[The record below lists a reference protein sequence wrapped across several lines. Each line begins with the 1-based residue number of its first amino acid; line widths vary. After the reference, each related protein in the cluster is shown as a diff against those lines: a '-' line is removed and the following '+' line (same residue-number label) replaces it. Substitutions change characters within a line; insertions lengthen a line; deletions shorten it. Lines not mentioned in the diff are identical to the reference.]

1 MAFYSQS
8 FRTEGFATVSQDSD
22 QEKTESP
29 TAHRLEKA
37 REEGQIPRS
46 RELTSILMLVT
57 GLSILWVGGEWMGRK
72 LGALVADGLVFNH
85 SVVSDTSQMLHQ
97 IANLLMQA
105 VLAILPMMFGLVVM
119 AIAAPMLLGGLVISG
134 KSIKFD
140 FGKMNPIKGLAK
152 LVSAQS
158 AAELL
163 KAVLKATLVG
173 VVTWLYIW
181 HHWAEMLRL
190 ISESPVTALASALN
204 MIAMCSILVVL
215 GLSPMVGF
223 DVFFQLYSYFK
234 NLRMS
239 RQDIMDEHKQ
249 QEGDPHVKGR
259 IRQQMRAAA
268 RRRMM
273 QDVPKA
279 DVIVT
284 NPTHYSV
291 ALQYDEKKMSAPK
304 VLAKGAGE
312 IALRIRELGK
322 EHRIPILEAPP
333 LARALYR
340 HSEIGQHIPG
350 TLYAAVAE
358 VLAWV
363 WQLRRWKV
371 EGGLIPKRPVKLPVP
386 DALDFAG
393 EQKSDG

>member
-1 MAFYSQS
+1 M
-8 FRTEGFATVSQDSD
+8 SQDSD
-22 QEKTESP
+22 EEKTESP

-57 GLSILWVGGEWMGRK
+57 GLSILWAGGEWMGRK

-85 SVVSDTSQMLHQ
+85 SVVSDTSQMLRQ
-97 IANLLMQA
+97 ISDLLMQA
-105 VLAILPMMFGLVVM
+105 VMAILPMMFGLVVM

-134 KSIKFD
+134 KAIKFD
-140 FGKMNPIKGLAK
+140 VGKMNPIKGLGK
-152 LVSAQS
+152 MISAQS

-163 KAVLKATLVG
+163 KAVLKAVLVG
-173 VVTWLYIW
+173 VVAWIYI
-181 HHWAEMLRL
+181 HNHWAEMLHL
-190 ISESPVTALASALN
+190 ISESPVTALAGSLN
-204 MIAMCSILVVL
+204 MIAMCSILIVL

-223 DVFFQLYSYFK
+223 DVFFQLFSYFK

-239 RQDIMDEHKQ
+239 RQDITDEHKQ

-273 QDVPKA
+273 SDVPKA

-284 NPTHYSV
+284 NPTHYAV

-312 IALRIRELGK
+312 IALRIREMGK

>member
-1 MAFYSQS
+1 MA
-8 FRTEGFATVSQDSD
+8 GDSEE
-22 QEKTESP
+22 EKTESATP
-29 TAHRLEKA
+29 HRIEKA

-46 RELTSILMLVT
+46 RELTSVLMLVA
-57 GLSILWVGGEWMGRK
+57 GLSILWVTGATMARK
-72 LGALVADGLVFNH
+72 IGALLADGLKFNH
-85 SVVSDTSQMLHQ
+85 SVVSDTSQMLHLLG
-97 IANLLMQA
+97 NLVQQGIFTL
-105 VLAILPMMFGLVVM
+105 IPMMAGLVLV
-119 AIAAPMLLGGLVISG
+119 AIAAPMLLGGVVISG
-134 KSIKFD
+134 KAIKFD
-140 FGKMNPIKGLAK
+140 VGKMNPIKGIGK
-152 LVSAQS
+152 LFSGQT

-163 KAVLKATLVG
+163 KSVLKAILVG
-173 VVTWLYIW
+173 CVTWLYIR
-181 HHWAEMLRL
+181 HHWPDMLRL
-190 ISESPVTALASALN
+190 ISESPYNALANSLN
-204 MIAMCSILVVL
+204 MIAMCSVLVVF
-215 GLSPMVGF
+215 GLSPMVMF
-223 DVFFQLYSYFK
+223 DVFWQLYSYFK
-234 NLRMS
+234 GLRMT
-239 RQDIMDEHKQ
+239 RQDIRDEYKQ

-273 QDVPKA
+273 ADVPKA

-291 ALQYDEKKMSAPK
+291 ALQYDERKMSAPK
-304 VLAKGAGE
+304 VVAKGAGE

-363 WQLRRWKV
+363 WQLRRWKL
-371 EGGLIPKRPVKLPVP
+371 EGGLAPKKPDNLTVP
-386 DALDFAG
+386 EGLDIVIRD
-393 EQKSDG
+393 ED

>member
-1 MAFYSQS
+1 M
-8 FRTEGFATVSQDSD
+8 SQDSD
-22 QEKTESP
+22 EEKTESP

-57 GLSILWVGGEWMGRK
+57 GLSILWAGGEWMGRK

-85 SVVSDTSQMLHQ
+85 SVVSDTSQMLRQ
-97 IANLLMQA
+97 ISDLLMQA
-105 VLAILPMMFGLVVM
+105 VMAILPMMFGLVVM

-134 KSIKFD
+134 KAIKFD
-140 FGKMNPIKGLAK
+140 VGKMNPIKGLGK
-152 LVSAQS
+152 MISAQS

-163 KAVLKATLVG
+163 KAVLKAVLVG
-173 VVTWLYIW
+173 VVAWIYI
-181 HHWAEMLRL
+181 HNHWAEMLHL
-190 ISESPVTALASALN
+190 ISESPVTALAGSLN
-204 MIAMCSILVVL
+204 MIAMCSILIVL

-223 DVFFQLYSYFK
+223 DVFFQLFSYFK

-239 RQDIMDEHKQ
+239 RQDITDEHKQ

-273 QDVPKA
+273 SDVPKA

-284 NPTHYSV
+284 NPTHYAV

-312 IALRIRELGK
+312 IALRIREMGK

-393 EQKSDG
+393 EQKSNG

>member
-1 MAFYSQS
+1 MA
-8 FRTEGFATVSQDSD
+8 GDSEE
-22 QEKTESP
+22 EKTESATP
-29 TAHRLEKA
+29 HRIEKA

-46 RELTSILMLVT
+46 RELTSVLMLVA
-57 GLSILWVGGEWMGRK
+57 GLSILWMTGASMARK
-72 LGALVADGLVFNH
+72 IGALLADGLKFNH
-85 SVVSDTSQMLHQ
+85 SVVSDTSQMFHLLG
-97 IANLLMQA
+97 NLVTQGVFAL
-105 VLAILPMMFGLVVM
+105 IPMMGGLVLV
-119 AIAAPMLLGGLVISG
+119 AIAAPMLLGGIVFSKAL
-134 KSIKFD
+134 KFD
-140 FGKMNPIKGLAK
+140 LGKMNPIKGLGR
-152 LVSAQS
+152 LFSAQS

-163 KAVLKATLVG
+163 KSVLKAILVG
-173 VVTWLYIW
+173 CVTWLYISS
-181 HHWAEMLRL
+181 HWPDMLRL
-190 ISESPVTALASALN
+190 ISENPYSALANALN
-204 MIAMCSILVVL
+204 MIAMCSILIVL

-223 DVFFQLYSYFK
+223 DVFWQLYSYFK
-234 NLRMS
+234 GLRMT
-239 RQDIMDEHKQ
+239 RQDIRDEYKQ

-273 QDVPKA
+273 ADVPKA

-291 ALQYDEKKMSAPK
+291 ALQYDERKMSAPK
-304 VLAKGAGE
+304 VVAKGAGE

-322 EHRIPILEAPP
+322 EHRIPVLEAPP

-363 WQLRRWKV
+363 WQLRRWKL
-371 EGGLIPKRPVKLPVP
+371 EGGLAPKKPDNLPVP
-386 DALDFAG
+386 EALDFATR
-393 EQKSDG
+393 EDD

>member
-1 MAFYSQS
+1 M
-8 FRTEGFATVSQDSD
+8 SQDSD
-22 QEKTESP
+22 EEKTESP

-57 GLSILWVGGEWMGRK
+57 GLSILWAGGEWMGRK

-85 SVVSDTSQMLHQ
+85 SMVSDTSQMLRQ
-97 IANLLMQA
+97 ISDLLMQA
-105 VLAILPMMFGLVVM
+105 VMAILPMMFGLVVM

-134 KSIKFD
+134 KAIKFD
-140 FGKMNPIKGLAK
+140 VGKMNPIKGLGK
-152 LVSAQS
+152 MVSAQS

-163 KAVLKATLVG
+163 KAVLKAVLVVAVAG
-173 VVTWLYIW
+173 LYIW
-181 HHWAEMLRL
+181 HHWAEMLHL
-190 ISESPVTALASALN
+190 ISESPITALAGSLN
-204 MIAMCSILVVL
+204 MIAMCSILIVL

-239 RQDIMDEHKQ
+239 RQDITDEHKQ

-273 QDVPKA
+273 SDVPKA

-284 NPTHYSV
+284 NPTHYAV

-312 IALRIRELGK
+312 IALRIREMGK

>member
-1 MAFYSQS
+1 VA
-8 FRTEGFATVSQDSD
+8 GDSEE
-22 QEKTESP
+22 EKTESATP
-29 TAHRLEKA
+29 HRIEKA

-46 RELTSILMLVT
+46 RELTSVLMLVA
-57 GLSILWVGGEWMGRK
+57 GLSILWMTGASMARK
-72 LGALVADGLVFNH
+72 IGALLADGLKFNH
-85 SVVSDTSQMLHQ
+85 SVVSDTSQMFHLLG
-97 IANLLMQA
+97 NLVTQGVFAL
-105 VLAILPMMFGLVVM
+105 IPMMGGLVLV
-119 AIAAPMLLGGLVISG
+119 AIAAPMLLGGIVFSKAL
-134 KSIKFD
+134 KFD
-140 FGKMNPIKGLAK
+140 LGKMNPIKGLGR
-152 LVSAQS
+152 LFSAQS

-163 KAVLKATLVG
+163 KSVLKAILVG
-173 VVTWLYIW
+173 CVTWLYISS
-181 HHWAEMLRL
+181 HWPDMLRL
-190 ISESPVTALASALN
+190 ISENPYSALANALN
-204 MIAMCSILVVL
+204 MIAMCSILIVL

-223 DVFFQLYSYFK
+223 DVFWQLYSYFK
-234 NLRMS
+234 GLRMT
-239 RQDIMDEHKQ
+239 RQDIRDEYKQ

-273 QDVPKA
+273 ADVPKA

-291 ALQYDEKKMSAPK
+291 ALQYDERKMSAPK
-304 VLAKGAGE
+304 VVAKGAGE

-322 EHRIPILEAPP
+322 EHRIPVLEAPP

-363 WQLRRWKV
+363 WQLRRWKL
-371 EGGLIPKRPVKLPVP
+371 EGGLAPKKPDNLPVP
-386 DALDFAG
+386 EALDFATR
-393 EQKSDG
+393 EDD

>member
-1 MAFYSQS
+1 MA
-8 FRTEGFATVSQDSD
+8 GDSEE
-22 QEKTESP
+22 EKTESATP
-29 TAHRLEKA
+29 HRIEKA

-46 RELTSILMLVT
+46 RELTSVLMLVA
-57 GLSILWVGGEWMGRK
+57 GLSILWMTGASMARK
-72 LGALVADGLVFNH
+72 IGALLADGLKFNH
-85 SVVSDTSQMLHQ
+85 SVVSDTSQMFHLLG
-97 IANLLMQA
+97 NLVTQGVFAL
-105 VLAILPMMFGLVVM
+105 IPMMAGLVLV
-119 AIAAPMLLGGLVISG
+119 AIAAPMLLGGIVFSKAL
-134 KSIKFD
+134 KFD
-140 FGKMNPIKGLAK
+140 LGKMNPIKGLGR
-152 LVSAQS
+152 LFSAQS

-163 KAVLKATLVG
+163 KSVLKAILVG
-173 VVTWLYIW
+173 CVTWLYISS
-181 HHWAEMLRL
+181 HWPDMLRL
-190 ISESPVTALASALN
+190 ISENPYSALANALN
-204 MIAMCSILVVL
+204 MIAMCSILIVL

-223 DVFFQLYSYFK
+223 DVFWQLYSYFK
-234 NLRMS
+234 GLRMT
-239 RQDIMDEHKQ
+239 RQDIRDEYKQ

-273 QDVPKA
+273 ADVPKA

-291 ALQYDEKKMSAPK
+291 ALQYDERKMSAPK
-304 VLAKGAGE
+304 VVAKGAGE

-322 EHRIPILEAPP
+322 EHRIPVLEAPP

-363 WQLRRWKV
+363 WQLRRWKL
-371 EGGLIPKRPVKLPVP
+371 EGGLAPKKPDNLPVP
-386 DALDFAG
+386 EALDFATR
-393 EQKSDG
+393 EDD